1 MSDQTVAIAQIRLAR
16 RPRRILAVPVAMWTV
31 AAAVGGVAAF
41 VLNGALLAAAIG
53 VALLLVAL
61 GAWFALVT
69 LSTAVRIEVGAIRV
83 HWIGG
88 ERVYGLE
95 RGSVTRLSLRG
106 GSAARLRTHLRSW
119 LSPIAVG
126 TLRGEER
133 IEMVRQ
139 APSASGILV
148 PTDRGRLL
156 IVPALEQ
163 ELLNALAASA
173 RVQARL
179 EQVVERTRAL
189 AARVPAGDEA
199 ARSAAVDRAAAEI
212 EPRFLTGIERQILE
226 ERLAA
231 DRAAAIHS
239 AEAERAAA
247 EAAVAER
254 ERAEAD
260 LAAAAA
266 QPVVEPSRPRRRWP
280 GRRAAERATVAV
292 TVPDTTPV
300 AAPEARPTAPPISH
314 RRRRRTTMTA
324 PPGTGTLIVLSLAPT
339 IVAAATWV
347 LVVIVGG
354 DHGPQAAG
362 LSAGLLTM
370 GPLGSS
376 GVLVARAWWPR
387 LAPLVALTAILA
399 LLLLG
404 WSLVP
409 TPN

>member
-1 MSDQTVAIAQIRLAR
+1 MSEQTVAIAQIRLAR
-16 RPRRILAVPVAMWTV
+16 RPRRILAVPVAMWIA
-31 AAAVGGVAAF
+31 AAAVGVIAAF
-41 VLNGALLAAAIG
+41 TLNGALLAAAIG
-53 VALLLVAL
+53 VALLLVVL
-61 GAWFALVT
+61 GAWLALVT
-69 LSTAVRIEVGAIRV
+69 VSTAVRIEVGAVRV

-139 APSASGILV
+139 APSASGILI

-266 QPVVEPSRPRRRWP
+266 QPVEEPSRPRRRWP
-280 GRRAAERATVAV
+280 GRRAAERAVVAV
-292 TVPDTTPV
+292 TVPVTAPV

-314 RRRRRTTMTA
+314 RRRRRTTITA

-376 GVLVARAWWPR
+376 GVLMARAWWPR

>member
-1 MSDQTVAIAQIRLAR
+1 MSEQTVAIAHIRLAR
-16 RPRRILAVPVAMWTV
+16 RPRRLLAVPAALWI
-31 AAAVGGVAAF
+31 AAAILAAVAAF
-41 VLNGALLAAAIG
+41 VLSGVLLAAAVG
-53 VALLLVAL
+53 VAILLAIL
-61 GAWFALVT
+61 GAWLALVAV
-69 LSTAVRIEVGAIRV
+69 SIAVRIEVGAVRV

-95 RGSVTRLSLRG
+95 RGSVTRLTLRG

-119 LSPIAVG
+119 LSPVG
-126 TLRGEER
+126 VATLRGEER
-133 IEMVRQ
+133 IETVRL
-139 APSASGILV
+139 APTASGILV

-156 IVPALEQ
+156 LVPALEQ

-179 EQVVERTRAL
+179 EQVVERTRTL
-189 AARVPAGDEA
+189 AARIPAGDEA
-199 ARSAAVDRAAAEI
+199 GRSAAVDRAAAEI

-231 DRAAAIHS
+231 DRVAAIQS

-247 EAAVAER
+247 DAVEAER
-254 ERAEAD
+254 GRVETERAAAEALPD
-260 LAAAAA
+260 EEA
-266 QPVVEPSRPRRRWP
+266 PRPRRRWP
-280 GRRAAERATVAV
+280 GRRRSETAAVAV
-292 TVPDTTPV
+292 TVPESRP
-300 AAPEARPTAPPISH
+300 AAIPASH

-324 PPGTGTLIVLSLAPT
+324 PPGTGTLIVLSLAPS
-339 IVAAATWV
+339 IVAALTWV
-347 LVVIVGG
+347 LVVVAGG
-354 DHGPQAAG
+354 DHGPQAPG

-409 TPN
+409 TPS

>member
-1 MSDQTVAIAQIRLAR
+1 MSEQTVAIAHIRLAR
-16 RPRRILAVPVAMWTV
+16 RPKRIFAVPAVLWIVGAVLAVV
-31 AAAVGGVAAF
+31 AAL
-41 VLNGALLAAAIG
+41 VLTGPLLALGIGIAI
-53 VALLLVAL
+53 LLAIL
-61 GAWFALVT
+61 GACLALVT
-69 LSTAVRIEVGAIRV
+69 LSTAVRIEVGAVRV

-88 ERVYGLE
+88 ERVYALE

-119 LSPIAVG
+119 LSPIGVA

-133 IEMVRQ
+133 IEMVRL

-156 IVPALEQ
+156 LVPALEQ

-231 DRAAAIHS
+231 DRVAAIHS

-247 EAAVAER
+247 EAEVAER
-254 ERAEAD
+254 ERVEAER
-260 LAAAAA
+260 AAAAA
-266 QPVVEPSRPRRRWP
+266 RPAEEESRPRRRWP
-280 GRRAAERATVAV
+280 GRRASEPAAVAV
-292 TVPDTTPV
+292 SVPEPRPPATPV
-300 AAPEARPTAPPISH
+300 SH
-314 RRRRRTTMTA
+314 RRRRRSTMTA
-324 PPGTGTLIVLSLAPT
+324 PPGTGMLIVLSLAPT
-339 IVAAATWV
+339 VVAAVTWV
-347 LVVIVGG
+347 LVVVVGG
-354 DHGPQAAG
+354 DHGPQAPG

-376 GVLVARAWWPR
+376 GVLMARAWWPR

-409 TPN
+409 TSN

>member
-1 MSDQTVAIAQIRLAR
+1 MSEQTVAIAQIRLAR
-16 RPRRILAVPVAMWTV
+16 RPKRILAVPAVLWIVGAVLAVV
-31 AAAVGGVAAF
+31 AAL
-41 VLNGALLAAAIG
+41 VLSGPLLALGIGIAI
-53 VALLLVAL
+53 LLAIL
-61 GAWFALVT
+61 GAWLALVT
-69 LSTAVRIEVGAIRV
+69 LSTAVRIEVGAVRV

-119 LSPIAVG
+119 LSPIGVA

-133 IEMVRQ
+133 IEMVRL

-156 IVPALEQ
+156 LVPALEQ

-231 DRAAAIHS
+231 DRVAAIHS

-247 EAAVAER
+247 EAEVAER
-254 ERAEAD
+254 ERVEAER
-260 LAAAAA
+260 AAAAA
-266 QPVVEPSRPRRRWP
+266 RPAEEDSRPRRRWP
-280 GRRAAERATVAV
+280 GRRAFEPAAVAV
-292 TVPDTTPV
+292 SVPEP
-300 AAPEARPTAPPISH
+300 RPTATPVSH
-314 RRRRRTTMTA
+314 RRRRRSTMTA
-324 PPGTGTLIVLSLAPT
+324 PPGTGMLIVLSLAPT
-339 IVAAATWV
+339 VVAAVTWV
-347 LVVIVGG
+347 LVVVVGG
-354 DHGPQAAG
+354 DHGPQAPG

-376 GVLVARAWWPR
+376 GVLMARAWWPR